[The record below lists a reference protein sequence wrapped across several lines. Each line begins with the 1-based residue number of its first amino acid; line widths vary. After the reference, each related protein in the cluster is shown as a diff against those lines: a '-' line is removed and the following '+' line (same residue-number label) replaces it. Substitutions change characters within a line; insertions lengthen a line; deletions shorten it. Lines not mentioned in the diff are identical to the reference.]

1 MQNYNWQIDN
11 FALGM
16 HTEPAKTQ
24 GGERYA
30 AEIQNMRVDSDGW
43 LRERSAVQALGP
55 NGANIT
61 GVAATPKHIFV
72 LRADGKLYIRDRD
85 DLDTETEITGVF
97 DLDGRISIVDFNTY
111 IILTSEGADQGFWID
126 LRDDDNIVAYPF
138 GFDGP
143 GPSSIT
149 VAAVTEVPDGVDTEL
164 TTSARYIRYIPG
176 LIIGGTE
183 TVMRKLTPAGLTPN
197 RYYHYRWTYIS
208 LASPNDPWYGQES
221 NPSLEADVQQDE
233 TQRGILQTDAG
244 VPGHSF
250 IFFTIGEEASATFGK
265 ITIAYQKYP
274 LATHIRIYRSN
285 AFTDPLEATE
295 PTFPS
300 AGDRRD
306 NILENL
312 TYRLIGEVD
321 ITDTI
326 GGSGSFSFYDALHD
340 GTSEDQF
347 LGSWSDAEMI
357 RTDND
362 RLPEEVRSIHK
373 YNDLIFAPAGDRLIY
388 SDIRDGSLVP
398 WAYPPA
404 NEIRTGE
411 QITFCAELR
420 EVLLFGGRG
429 RLSRLTGTDE
439 YNFNID
445 TLSHRGPVDGYSWN
459 RLTDVLAYIGEGAF
473 FVTNASDVQAVSEP
487 ILNKVFKDKQLLTG
501 SVAFLQDGDI
511 LYDFKTLD
519 GRYQYKL
526 EDGAWARW
534 ADIDIVQVA
543 TIIERVNDQ
552 DCATV
557 VLIADGTGVLK
568 ELNWNSTE
576 GAADADWRWESNII
590 SGLSQGV
597 ANKFKRFRELEW
609 TGQADGDVTLE
620 VFNADDPAAA
630 LSTKVFNARESLRP
644 VRVPINRKMR
654 RMVFRVSGTG
664 IVKLQGLR
672 LEMQV

>member
-1 MQNYNWQIDN
+1 MQNFNWQLDN

-30 AEIQNMRVDSDGW
+30 AEIQNLRVDSDGW
-43 LRERSAVQALGP
+43 LRERSAVEALGP
-55 NGANIT
+55 NGVNIT

-85 DLDTETEITGVF
+85 DLDTETEITGAS
-97 DLDGRISIVDFNTY
+97 DLEGRISVVDFNTY
-111 IILTSEGADQGFWID
+111 VILTSEGGDQGYWVNLQD
-126 LRDDDNIVAYPF
+126 TDNIVAYSLGIEPPGEGTLTATADVHGQVSDEERAFGHAEETDENDQRHYNFLYRMTYVRRHGKGLNIPEDAPPF
-138 GFDGP
+138 LGMESNGGPNISVLLSRDQNSVFLQITHSDDPQVTGVNIYRNDVHPTSEFRQIQDVEGGFAEP
-143 GPSSIT
+143 W
-149 VAAVTEVPDGVDTEL
+149 
-164 TTSARYIRYIPG
+164 YIPKG
-176 LIIGGTE
+176 TASVRDLTLIDQWAEGAQI
-183 TVMRKLTPAGLTPN
+183 
-197 RYYHYRWTYIS
+197 
-208 LASPNDPWYGQES
+208 
-221 NPSLEADVQQDE
+221 
-233 TQRGILQTDAG
+233 
-244 VPGHSF
+244 
-250 IFFTIGEEASATFGK
+250 
-265 ITIAYQKYP
+265 
-274 LATHIRIYRSN
+274 
-285 AFTDPLEATE
+285 
-295 PTFPS
+295 
-300 AGDRRD
+300 
-306 NILENL
+306 
-312 TYRLIGEVD
+312 EVNN
-321 ITDTI
+321 
-326 GGSGSFSFYDALHD
+326 
-340 GTSEDQF
+340 E
-347 LGSWSDAEMI
+347 
-357 RTDND
+357 
-362 RLPEEVRSIHK
+362 RLPAEVKSLHK
-373 YNDLIFAPAGDRLIY
+373 YNDIVFAPAGDRLIY
-388 SDIRDGSLVP
+388 SDVRLGTLIP
-398 WAYPPA
+398 WAYPA
-404 NEIRTGE
+404 VNEIRTGE
-411 QITFCAELR
+411 QVTFCAELR

-429 RLSRLTGTDE
+429 RLSRLSGTDE

-473 FVTNASDVQAVSEP
+473 FITNASDVQAVSEP
-487 ILNKVFKDKQLLTG
+487 ILNKVFKDKKLLTG
-501 SVAFLQDGDI
+501 SVVFLQDGDI
-511 LYDFKTLD
+511 LYDFKTSD
-519 GRYQYKL
+519 KRYQYKL

-534 ADIDIVQVA
+534 ADIDIVQAA
-543 TIIERVNDQ
+543 TIIERVDDQ

-576 GAADADWRWESNII
+576 GADDADWRWESNII

-620 VFNADDPAAA
+620 VFNADDPAGVS